1 MPRPKKTAKK
11 RTLGKGKAVQNPR
24 AHASVMSVR
33 AAEHA
38 QRLVEISA
46 SKQQAETDR
55 RHNQSLYDI
64 ASAEYGLYLSKG
76 NLRRARMA
84 DAHMTDFQARKSAA
98 ALNALRMSRLASQVQ
113 SSLNSVVVEVARM
126 VSPDSK
132 R

>member
-33 AAEHA
+33 AAEHP
-38 QRLVEISA
+38 LVEISA